1 MMQQLKT
8 RRALQLAMLALLLI
22 GPAQALLAQDAQ
34 QPAQAPATEN
44 AAPVHARPQYLIGS
58 GDVLAINVW
67 KETELTRTVLV
78 RPDGRISLPLI
89 GEIQAAGRT
98 TDQVQAEIL
107 DKLSSFISHPQVNV
121 IVQEIKSRTFN
132 VVGKVIKPG
141 EYDLIRPMN
150 VLDGVALAG
159 GFTDFA
165 KKSKIYVLRKA
176 SDGKTV
182 MLPFDYKK
190 VIKGKAL
197 DQNVPLLPGDTI
209 VVP

>member
-1 MMQQLKT
+1 MMQQFNNRYPMRLMI
-8 RRALQLAMLALLLI
+8 LAMLLIWPVQLLV
-22 GPAQALLAQDAQ
+22 AQDAQ
-34 QPAQAPATEN
+34 QPAPTTDSAAQA
-44 AAPVHARPQYLIGS
+44 HLRPQYVIGS
-58 GDVLAINVW
+58 GDELAINVW
-67 KETELTRTVLV
+67 KEAELTRTVLV

-89 GEIQAAGRT
+89 GEVQAAGRT

-132 VVGKVIKPG
+132 VVGKVVKPG

-165 KKSKIYVLRKA
+165 KKSKIYVLRKGQ
-176 SDGKTV
+176 DGKTL
-182 MLPFDYKK
+182 MLPFNYKK
-190 VIKGKAL
+190 VIKGEAL
-197 DQNVPLLPGDTI
+197 NQNVPLLPGDTI

>member
-1 MMQQLKT
+1 MMQHFNK
-8 RRALQLAMLALLLI
+8 RHPLQLTILALLLI
-22 GPAQALLAQDAQ
+22 WPAQALVAQDPQ
-34 QPAQAPATEN
+34 QPPQTTDS
-44 AAPVHARPQYLIGS
+44 AAPVSTRPQYVIGS

-67 KETELTRTVLV
+67 KEAELTRTVLV

-89 GEIQAAGRT
+89 GEVQAAGRT

-107 DKLSSFISHPQVNV
+107 NKLSSFISHPQVNV

-159 GFTDFA
+159 GFTEFA
-165 KKSKIYVLRKA
+165 KKSKIYVLRKGP
-176 SDGKTV
+176 DGRTI
-182 MLPFDYKK
+182 MLPFNYKK
-190 VIKGKAL
+190 VIKGESL
-197 DQNVPLLPGDTI
+197 NQNVPLKPGDTI

>member
-1 MMQQLKT
+1 MMQQMKKCLS
-8 RRALQLAMLALLLI
+8 LQLMILVLLLI
-22 GPAQALLAQDAQ
+22 GAAQALVGQDVQ
-34 QPAQAPATEN
+34 QAPQASES
-44 AAPVHARPQYLIGS
+44 AAQVHSRPQYVIGS

-67 KETELTRTVLV
+67 KEAELTRTVLV

-89 GEIQAAGRT
+89 GEVQAAGRT

-132 VVGKVIKPG
+132 VVGKVVKPG

-150 VLDGVALAG
+150 VLDGVALSG
-159 GFTDFA
+159 GFTEFA
-165 KKSKIYVLRKA
+165 KKSKIYVLRK
-176 SDGKTV
+176 SPDGKTI
-182 MLPFDYKK
+182 MLHFDYKK
-190 VIKGKAL
+190 VIKGEAL
-197 DQNVPLLPGDTI
+197 NQNVPLQPGDTI